1 MESLSELPHTKYMV
15 IPRLWRI
22 RLISD
27 FVQNVLFLVAYFISA
42 PLMNTSIL
50 HQNVLFEES
59 IVFQVAIVSGSDS
72 DNSQDGDGYES
83 PIPVVIL
90 HDAARDP
97 VGLDVDQK
105 HDGVVIQPDED
116 PRGQTHAL
124 FIAIELIRGRN
135 AVTLLF
141 LHSDNTMWEIVVRPG
156 RIHVFYMSALFRR
169 CSWLGTCRVWAP
181 CTACCRWFR

>member
-1 MESLSELPHTKYMV
+1 MESLSELPQTKYMV
-15 IPRLWRI
+15 IPRLWRT

-90 HDAARDP
+90 HDAARDH

-105 HDGVVIQPDED
+105 DDGVVVQPAED
-116 PRGQTHAL
+116 PRGQAHTL
-124 FIAIELIRGRN
+124 FIVIGFPYDRN
-135 AVTLLF
+135 FV
-141 LHSDNTMWEIVVRPG
+141 S
-156 RIHVFYMSALFRR
+156 VFVEY
-169 CSWLGTCRVWAP
+169 
-181 CTACCRWFR
+181 